1 MALLLLLSVVCCAGC
16 LLLTLSQSTMPR
28 TFSDAEIREALV
40 ECDRENDRLVEENKT
55 LKTSVATLHGLIR
68 GIDEANKSLRTDV
81 AGQKRRIADLEEE
94 RSRKMAI
101 IRDQTLEVMDPATA
115 TAFDFGAPVV
125 AAPLV
130 AAVSAPVVA
139 APVVSAPVA
148 RRRIGALHA
157 SGAMGRHRDAKK
169 EDSDSSSEDEIVICD
184 SSYDE

>member
-1 MALLLLLSVVCCAGC
+1 
-16 LLLTLSQSTMPR
+16 MPR

-101 IRDQTLEVMDPATA
+101 IRDQTLEAMDPAIA

-125 AAPLV
+125 AAPVV
-130 AAVSAPVVA
+130 AAVSAPVVS
-139 APVVSAPVA
+139 APVVSAPVVSAPAA

-157 SGAMGRHRDAKK
+157 SGAMGRHRD
-169 EDSDSSSEDEIVICD
+169 DSSSDSSSEDEIVICD
-184 SSYDE
+184 SSDDEK

>member
-1 MALLLLLSVVCCAGC
+1 
-16 LLLTLSQSTMPR
+16 MPR
-28 TFSDAEIREALV
+28 TLSDAEVAEALQ
-40 ECDRENDRLVEENKT
+40 ESDRENVRLVEENKT
-55 LKTSVATLHGLIR
+55 LKTSVAHLHGLIR
-68 GIDEANKSLRTDV
+68 GINEANKSLRTDV
-81 AGQKRRIADLEEE
+81 TGQKRRIADLEEE

-169 EDSDSSSEDEIVICD
+169 EDSDSSNEDEIVICD
-184 SSYDE
+184 SSDDE